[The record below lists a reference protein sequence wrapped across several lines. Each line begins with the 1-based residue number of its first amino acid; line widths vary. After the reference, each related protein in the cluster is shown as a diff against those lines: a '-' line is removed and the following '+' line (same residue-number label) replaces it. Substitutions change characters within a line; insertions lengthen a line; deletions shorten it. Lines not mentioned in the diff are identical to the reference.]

1 MSKNVKTRS
10 KTSHNKDTIIM
21 PKLTSI
27 VNWQFSNTAGYL
39 VNEVADF
46 MDCNR
51 KKLFTGDYPWMQS
64 VGSVFSLLEKDK
76 EYVLASGLSNICSSS
91 IPCTRERI

>member
-76 EYVLASGLSNICSSS
+76 
-91 IPCTRERI
+91 

>member
-1 MSKNVKTRS
+1 
-10 KTSHNKDTIIM
+10 
-21 PKLTSI
+21 
-27 VNWQFSNTAGYL
+27 
-39 VNEVADF
+39 